1 MRNDSRTAL
10 ACHEYLHKS
19 FAPSRFDLSTIITSD
34 PLPDAL
40 KKAGFEHEQSVIE
53 YLKTLNLKLEI
64 LDSSYPD
71 NLWERSTARA
81 LMNPDVDIIYRASIG
96 EFCEAELAQLQGV
109 ENLGDPLRVSRPDLL
124 IKVGTSD
131 TGYPIWAP
139 VDIKSHNPLV
149 ENKSNNIY
157 ITKWPAFN
165 PEIAEA
171 ITSRLEEEDALQLA
185 HYLRHLQSLGLSDKS
200 AWAGILGRDQSF
212 IAWADLEALT
222 LGTESA
228 LTVYELAFAEA
239 IKIKNLVIAREADP
253 TLLPVTIARRVPEC
267 TTCEMRKICRTE
279 LEAYDNG
286 AGHVTLLSDVT
297 AGKAAAN
304 LTGIEGITELAKA
317 TGLNPVG
324 MKAVTR
330 AKVWQSKVPVLLDPS
345 KEFKI
350 PSFDIEIDIDLENS
364 QAAVREAG
372 LEDSL
377 GRDVLYMYGFGIHD
391 RTINPDWRSVTVNCI
406 DDYSDTD
413 ESEFIILSQMWS
425 RLEAEVAKAEADGKT
440 IGIFHYS
447 PYEKRWWKDFTRLHA
462 LKPGTP
468 TLDRVER
475 FMTKYFVDLM
485 PIAKEVAF
493 PVTGYSIKALAPL
506 AGFDWEVD
514 AAGGSN
520 SIIVYQRAISS
531 KSSPQEKADAVKWLR
546 DYNRDDVKATFAV
559 REYLRG
565 LKKNDLAI

>member
-19 FAPSRFDLSTIITSD
+19 FAPSRFELSTIITSD

-40 KKAGFEHEQSVIE
+40 KKAGIEHEQSVIE
-53 YLKTLNLKLEI
+53 YLKTLNLRLEI

-81 LMNPDVDIIYRASIG
+81 LMNPDLDIIYRASIG

-149 ENKSNNIY
+149 KNKSNNVY
-157 ITKWPAFN
+157 ITKWPDFN
-165 PEIAEA
+165 PENAEV

-185 HYLRHLQSLGLSDKS
+185 HYLRHLQSLGLSDGS

-239 IKIKNLVIAREADP
+239 IKIKDLATAREADP
-253 TLLPVTIARRVPEC
+253 TLPPVTIARRIPEC
-267 TTCEMRKICRTE
+267 TTCEMRKICRSE
-279 LEAYDNG
+279 MEAFDNG
-286 AGHVTLLSDVT
+286 AGHVTLLSKVT
-297 AGKAAAN
+297 AGKASAN
-304 LTGIEGITELAKA
+304 LDGIESITELAKA
-317 TGLNPVG
+317 TGLNSFG
-324 MKAVTR
+324 MEAVKR
-330 AKVWQSKVPVLLDPS
+330 AKVWQSKIPVLLNPS
-345 KEFKI
+345 EEFKV
-350 PSFDIEIDIDLENS
+350 PTFDIEIDIDLENS
-364 QAAVREAG
+364 QAAAQEAG
-372 LEDSL
+372 LEDSP

-391 RTINPDWRSVTVNCI
+391 RTINPDWRSVTVDCI
-406 DDYSDTD
+406 DDFSDTD
-413 ESEFIILSQMWS
+413 ASEFQIYSQMWQ
-425 RLEAEVAKAEADGKT
+425 RLEEEVAKAEAAGKSV
-440 IGIFHYS
+440 GIFHFGAH
-447 PYEKRWWKDFTRLHA
+447 EQIWWRKFANIHA

-468 TLDRVER
+468 TLDRVET
-475 FMTKYFVDLM
+475 FMSKYLINLL
-485 PIAKEVAF
+485 PIARQVAL
-493 PVTGYSIKALAPL
+493 PVSGYSIKTLAPL
-506 AGFDWEVD
+506 AGFNWEVD
-514 AAGGSN
+514 SAGGDN
-520 SIIVYQRAISS
+520 SIVVYQRAISS

-565 LKKNDLAI
+565 LKFE

>member
-40 KKAGFEHEQSVIE
+40 KKAGIEHEQSVIE
-53 YLKTLNLKLEI
+53 YLKTLNLRLEI

-81 LMNPDVDIIYRASIG
+81 LMNPDLDIIYRASIG

-149 ENKSNNIY
+149 ENKSNNVY
-157 ITKWPAFN
+157 ITKWPDFN
-165 PEIAEA
+165 PEIAEV
-171 ITSRLEEEDALQLA
+171 ITSRLEEDDALQLA

-212 IAWADLEALT
+212 IAWANLDALT

-239 IKIKNLVIAREADP
+239 IKIKDLAIAREADP
-253 TLLPVTIARRVPEC
+253 TLPAATIARRVSEC
-267 TTCEMRKICRTE
+267 TTCEMRKICRSE
-279 LEAYDNG
+279 MEAFDNG
-286 AGHVTLLSDVT
+286 AGHVTLLSKVT
-297 AGKAAAN
+297 AGKASAN
-304 LTGIEGITELAKA
+304 LDGIESITELAKA
-317 TGLNPVG
+317 TGLNSFG
-324 MKAVTR
+324 MEAVKR
-330 AKVWQSKVPVLLDPS
+330 AKVWQSKIPVLLNPS
-345 KEFKI
+345 EEFKV
-350 PSFDIEIDIDLENS
+350 PTFDIEIDIDLENS
-364 QAAVREAG
+364 QAAAQEAG
-372 LEDSL
+372 LEDSP
-377 GRDVLYMYGFGIHD
+377 GRDVLYIYGFGIHD
-391 RTINPDWRSVTVNCI
+391 RTINPDWRSVTVDCI
-406 DDYSDTD
+406 DDFSDTD
-413 ESEFIILSQMWS
+413 ASEFQIYSQMWQ
-425 RLEAEVAKAEADGKT
+425 RLEEEVAKAEAAGKSV
-440 IGIFHYS
+440 GIFHFGAH
-447 PYEKRWWKDFTRLHA
+447 EQIWWRKFANIHA

-468 TLDRVER
+468 TLDRVET
-475 FMTKYFVDLM
+475 FMSKYLINLL
-485 PIAKEVAF
+485 PIARQVAL
-493 PVTGYSIKALAPL
+493 PVSGYSIKTLAPL
-506 AGFDWEVD
+506 AGFNWEVD
-514 AAGGSN
+514 SAGGDN
-520 SIIVYQRAISS
+520 SIVVYQRAISS

-565 LKKNDLAI
+565 LKFE

>member
-19 FAPSRFDLSTIITSD
+19 FAPSRFDLSKVITSD

-40 KKAGFEHEQSVIE
+40 KKAGIEHEQSVIE
-53 YLKTLNLKLEI
+53 YLKTLDLKLEI

-71 NLWERSTARA
+71 NLWERSTAKA
-81 LMNPDVDIIYRASIG
+81 LMNPDIDIIYRASIG

-109 ENLGDPLRVSRPDLL
+109 EVLGDPLRVSRPDLL

-149 ENKSNNIY
+149 VNKSNNIY

-165 PEIAEA
+165 PENAEVF
-171 ITSRLEEEDALQLA
+171 TNRLREDDALQLT

-200 AWAGILGRDQSF
+200 AWAGILGKDQSF

-239 IKIKNLVIAREADP
+239 IKVKDLAIAREADP
-253 TLLPVTIARRVPEC
+253 TLPPVTIARRVPEC

-279 LEAYDNG
+279 MEAFDNG
-286 AGHVTLLSDVT
+286 AGHVTLLSKVT
-297 AGKAAAN
+297 AGKASAN
-304 LTGIEGITELAKA
+304 LNGMESIRELAKA
-317 TGLNPVG
+317 TGLNSFG
-324 MKAVTR
+324 MEAVTR
-330 AKVWQSKVPVLLDPS
+330 AKVWQSKVPVLLVPS
-345 KEFKI
+345 KEFKV

-391 RTINPDWRSVTVNCI
+391 RTINPDWRSVRINCI

-493 PVTGYSIKALAPL
+493 PVTGYSIKALAPR
-506 AGFDWEVD
+506 AGFNWEVD
-514 AAGGSN
+514 SAGGDN
-520 SIIVYQRAISS
+520 SIVVYQRAISS
-531 KSSPQEKADAVKWLR
+531 KSSPQQKADAIKWLR

-559 REYLRG
+559 REYLRR
-565 LKKNDLAI
+565 LEKDDLAI

>member
-40 KKAGFEHEQSVIE
+40 KKAGIEHEQSVIE
-53 YLKTLNLKLEI
+53 YLKTLNLRLEI

-81 LMNPDVDIIYRASIG
+81 LMNPGIDIIYRASIG

-149 ENKSNNIY
+149 ENKSNNVY
-157 ITKWPAFN
+157 ITKWPDFN
-165 PEIAEA
+165 PEIAEV
-171 ITSRLEEEDALQLA
+171 ITSRLEEDDALQLA
-185 HYLRHLQSLGLSDKS
+185 HYLRHLQSLGLSYGS
-200 AWAGILGRDQSF
+200 AWAGILGKDQSF
-212 IAWADLEALT
+212 IAWANLDALT

-239 IKIKNLVIAREADP
+239 IKIKDLAIAREADP
-253 TLLPVTIARRVPEC
+253 TLPAATIARRVSEC
-267 TTCEMRKICRTE
+267 TTCEMRKICRIE
-279 LEAYDNG
+279 MEAFDNG

-297 AGKAAAN
+297 AGKAATN
-304 LTGIEGITELAKA
+304 LPGIESITELAKA

-324 MKAVTR
+324 MKAVAR

-391 RTINPDWRSVTVNCI
+391 RTINPDWRSVTINCI

-413 ESEFIILSQMWS
+413 DSEFIILSQMWS

>member
-19 FAPSRFDLSTIITSD
+19 FAPSRFDLTTIITAD

-40 KKAGFEHEQSVIE
+40 KKAGIEHEQSVIE
-53 YLKTLNLKLEI
+53 YLKTLNLRLEI

-81 LMNPDVDIIYRASIG
+81 LMNPDIDIIYRASIG

-149 ENKSNNIY
+149 ENKSNNVY
-157 ITKWPAFN
+157 ITKWPDFN
-165 PEIAEA
+165 PEIAEV

-185 HYLRHLQSLGLSDKS
+185 HYLRHLQSLGLSDGS

-212 IAWADLEALT
+212 IAWANLDALT

-239 IKIKNLVIAREADP
+239 IKIKDLAIAREADP
-253 TLLPVTIARRVPEC
+253 TLPPVTIARRIPEC
-267 TTCEMRKICRTE
+267 TTCEMRKICRSE
-279 LEAYDNG
+279 MEAFDNG
-286 AGHVTLLSDVT
+286 AGHVTLLSKVT
-297 AGKAAAN
+297 AGKASAN
-304 LTGIEGITELAKA
+304 LDGIESITELAKA
-317 TGLNPVG
+317 TGLNSFG
-324 MKAVTR
+324 MEAVKR
-330 AKVWQSKVPVLLDPS
+330 AKVWQSKIPVLLNPS
-345 KEFKI
+345 EEFKV
-350 PSFDIEIDIDLENS
+350 PTFDIEIDIDLENS
-364 QAAVREAG
+364 QAAAQEAG
-372 LEDSL
+372 LEDSP

-391 RTINPDWRSVTVNCI
+391 RTINPDWRSVTVDCI
-406 DDYSDTD
+406 DDFSDTD
-413 ESEFIILSQMWS
+413 ASEFQIYSQMWQ
-425 RLEAEVAKAEADGKT
+425 RLEEEVAKAEAAGKSV
-440 IGIFHYS
+440 GIFHFGAH
-447 PYEKRWWKDFTRLHA
+447 EQIWWRKFATVHA

-468 TLDRVER
+468 TLDRVET
-475 FMTKYFVDLM
+475 FMSKYLINLL
-485 PIAKEVAF
+485 PIARQVVL
-493 PVTGYSIKALAPL
+493 PVSGYSIKTLAPL
-506 AGFDWEVD
+506 AGFNWEVD
-514 AAGGSN
+514 SAGGDN
-520 SIIVYQRAISS
+520 SIVVYQRAISS

-565 LKKNDLAI
+565 LKFE

>member
-19 FAPSRFDLSTIITSD
+19 FAPSRFELSTIITSD

-40 KKAGFEHEQSVIE
+40 KKAGIEHEQSVIE
-53 YLKTLNLKLEI
+53 YLKTLNLRLEI

-81 LMNPDVDIIYRASIG
+81 LMNPDLDIIYRASIG

-109 ENLGDPLRVSRPDLL
+109 KNLGDPLRVSRPDLL

-149 ENKSNNIY
+149 ENKSNNVY
-157 ITKWPAFN
+157 ITKWPDFN
-165 PEIAEA
+165 PENAEV

-185 HYLRHLQSLGLSDKS
+185 HYLRHLQSLGLSDGS

-239 IKIKNLVIAREADP
+239 IKIKDLATAREADP
-253 TLLPVTIARRVPEC
+253 TLPPVTIARRIPEC
-267 TTCEMRKICRTE
+267 TTCEMRKICRSE
-279 LEAYDNG
+279 MEAFDNG
-286 AGHVTLLSDVT
+286 AGHVTLLSKVT
-297 AGKAAAN
+297 AGKASAN
-304 LTGIEGITELAKA
+304 LDGIESITELAKA
-317 TGLNPVG
+317 TGLNSFG
-324 MKAVTR
+324 MEAVKR
-330 AKVWQSKVPVLLDPS
+330 AKVWQSKIPVLLNPS
-345 KEFKI
+345 EEFKV
-350 PSFDIEIDIDLENS
+350 PTFDIEIDIDLENS
-364 QAAVREAG
+364 QAAAQEAG
-372 LEDSL
+372 LEDSP

-391 RTINPDWRSVTVNCI
+391 RTINPDWRSVTVDCI
-406 DDYSDTD
+406 DDFSDTD
-413 ESEFIILSQMWS
+413 ASEFQIYSQMWQ
-425 RLEAEVAKAEADGKT
+425 RLEEEVAKAEAAGKSV
-440 IGIFHYS
+440 GIFHFGAH
-447 PYEKRWWKDFTRLHA
+447 EQICWRKFANIHA

-468 TLDRVER
+468 TLDRVET
-475 FMTKYFVDLM
+475 FMSKYLINLL
-485 PIAKEVAF
+485 PIARQVAL
-493 PVTGYSIKALAPL
+493 PVSGYSIKTLAPL
-506 AGFDWEVD
+506 AGFNWEVD
-514 AAGGSN
+514 SAGGDN
-520 SIIVYQRAISS
+520 SIVVYQRAISS

-565 LKKNDLAI
+565 LKFE

>member
-19 FAPSRFDLSTIITSD
+19 FAPSRFELSTIITSD

-40 KKAGFEHEQSVIE
+40 KKAGIEHEQSVIE

-81 LMNPDVDIIYRASIG
+81 LMNPDLDIIYRASIG

-149 ENKSNNIY
+149 ENKLNNVY
-157 ITKWPAFN
+157 ITKWPDFN
-165 PEIAEA
+165 PEIAEV
-171 ITSRLEEEDALQLA
+171 ITSRLGEEDALQLA
-185 HYLRHLQSLGLSDKS
+185 HYLRHLQSLGLSDGS

-239 IKIKNLVIAREADP
+239 IKIKDLATAREADP
-253 TLLPVTIARRVPEC
+253 TLPPVTIARRIPEC
-267 TTCEMRKICRTE
+267 TTCEMRKICRSE
-279 LEAYDNG
+279 MEAFDNG
-286 AGHVTLLSDVT
+286 AGHVTLLSKVT
-297 AGKAAAN
+297 AGKASAN
-304 LTGIEGITELAKA
+304 LDGIESITELAKA
-317 TGLNPVG
+317 TGLNSFG
-324 MKAVTR
+324 MEAVKR
-330 AKVWQSKVPVLLDPS
+330 AKVWQSKIPVLLNPS
-345 KEFKI
+345 EEFKV
-350 PSFDIEIDIDLENS
+350 PTFDIEIDIDLENS
-364 QAAVREAG
+364 QAAAQEAG
-372 LEDSL
+372 LEDSP

-391 RTINPDWRSVTVNCI
+391 RTINPDWRSVTVDCI
-406 DDYSDTD
+406 DDFSDTD
-413 ESEFIILSQMWS
+413 ASEFQIYSQMWQ
-425 RLEAEVAKAEADGKT
+425 RLEEEVAKAEAAGKSV
-440 IGIFHYS
+440 GIFHFGAH
-447 PYEKRWWKDFTRLHA
+447 EQIWWRKFATVHA

-468 TLDRVER
+468 TLDRVET
-475 FMTKYFVDLM
+475 FMSKYLINLL
-485 PIAKEVAF
+485 PIARQVAL
-493 PVTGYSIKALAPL
+493 PVSGYSIKTLAPL
-506 AGFDWEVD
+506 AGFNWEVD
-514 AAGGSN
+514 SAGGDN
-520 SIIVYQRAISS
+520 SIVVYQRAISS

-565 LKKNDLAI
+565 LKFE

>member
-19 FAPSRFDLSTIITSD
+19 LAPSRFDLTTIITAD

-40 KKAGFEHEQSVIE
+40 KRAGIEHEQSVIE

-71 NLWERSTARA
+71 DLWERSTARA
-81 LMNPDVDIIYRASIG
+81 LMNPDIDIIYRASIG

-239 IKIKNLVIAREADP
+239 IKIKDLVIAREADP
-253 TLLPVTIARRVPEC
+253 TLPPVTIARRVPEC

-279 LEAYDNG
+279 MEAFDNG
-286 AGHVTLLSDVT
+286 AGHVTLLSKVT
-297 AGKAAAN
+297 AGKASAN
-304 LTGIEGITELAKA
+304 LNGIESIKALAKA
-317 TGLNPVG
+317 TGLNSFG
-324 MKAVTR
+324 MEAVKR
-330 AKVWQSKVPVLLDPS
+330 AKVWQSKIPVLLVPS
-345 KEFKI
+345 KEFKV

-364 QAAVREAG
+364 QAAAQEAG
-372 LEDSL
+372 LEDSP

-391 RTINPDWRSVTVNCI
+391 RTINPDWRSVTVDCI
-406 DDYSDTD
+406 DDFSDTD
-413 ESEFIILSQMWS
+413 ESEFQIYSQMWQ
-425 RLEAEVAKAEADGKT
+425 RLEEEVAKAEAAGKSV
-440 IGIFHYS
+440 GIFHFGAH
-447 PYEKRWWKDFTRLHA
+447 EQIWWRKFAHIHA
-462 LKPGTP
+462 LKQGTP
-468 TLDRVER
+468 TLDRVET
-475 FMTKYFVDLM
+475 FMSKYLINLL
-485 PIAKEVAF
+485 PIARQVAL
-493 PVTGYSIKALAPL
+493 PVSGYSIKTLAPL
-506 AGFDWEVD
+506 AGFNWEVD
-514 AAGGSN
+514 SAGGDN
-520 SIIVYQRAISS
+520 SIVVYQRAISS
-531 KSSPQEKADAVKWLR
+531 KSSPQQKADAIKWLR

-565 LKKNDLAI
+565 LKFE